1 MRCLYEETSAKNA
14 SLGIALKNVESLRLP
29 KIHSGCNIF
38 LSSIELLKFANLIL
52 FCSPLLNT
60 LINIMYQI
68 LSNKYY

>member
-38 LSSIELLKFANLIL
+38 LSSIKLLKLANGIFVL
-52 FCSPLLNT
+52 FSF
-60 LINIMYQI
+60 IKY
-68 LSNKYY
+68 SYKYYVSNTV